1 MTLTVVV
8 AAIIVLTL
16 ALALMAIP
24 RGRRKAVAGGS
35 SAERGANDPEDWSDV
50 SSEWDDEPQTRVIPR
65 DPAITWP
72 KLLDPRSKAL
82 DDAARLRL
90 IEDLAVVHAAWCVRF
105 CNKPTKRNTSQ
116 RYTALRAKRSPPV
129 RSRRR
134 NPSEHRCNCV
144 RAGRPQNGPAR
155 IPMIAKGAQG
165 SPPRNSN
172 RIGDLSTPFRA

>member
-24 RGRRKAVAGGS
+24 RGRRKAIAVGS

-90 IEDLAVVHAAWCVRF
+90 IEDLAVVHAAWCVPILQQAYEEEHEPAIHRAA
-105 CNKPTKRNTSQ
+105 RE
-116 RYTALRAKRSPPV
+116 ALATCKV
-129 RSRRR
+129 
-134 NPSEHRCNCV
+134 
-144 RAGRPQNGPAR
+144 A
-155 IPMIAKGAQG
+155 
-165 SPPRNSN
+165 
-172 RIGDLSTPFRA
+172 TPESV